1 MSKLLSVRGPPLD
14 DASFSGP
21 WRAIAT
27 IDVEGYRGRDR
38 PQSANLRDEGHMGIR
53 RGERTSPGVRAAGL
67 DPPNPASAVARAR
80 PTSFAATAGAGRG
93 RVNAGKVPRR
103 SSVGY
108 DDREGRFLYATP
120 ALAAYMGMMP
130 DQLIG
135 RTWYEIGVPPEAVHA
150 LEEVRR
156 RVLETGRPAKHK
168 TSLQIGGTNRESEFA
183 FKPVI
188 DADGSIVGT
197 VVTAWDASEHR
208 QASRGRA
215 RLNRIYSIL
224 GAIDNVLLRAHS
236 SHVILSE
243 ACRIAADV
251 GGVELAWVGLLDRA
265 SGDVRVICQAGR
277 DEGLL
282 ADVVVSA
289 RDEPSGHG
297 VVGTAIRENRSVVVQ
312 AVRRDKRMALWRAFF
327 EQLAEDVSGAL
338 DSIETKRAKAEAHS
352 TLIESERRYRDLFEV
367 NPQAMWVFDIETLR
381 FLAVNNAAIRS
392 YGYSRDEFL
401 TMTVKDI
408 RPSEDVPALLEEVV
422 TAAPGEDG
430 YRPRGQRR
438 HLRKDGSLAYVEVS
452 ANDIDFEGRP
462 ARLVMVIDVTDRR
475 RLEAQLVEATR
486 LEAMGHLAGGVAH
499 DFNNLLTAVNGYAD
513 ILIRELE
520 GDERVESA
528 REIRRAGAR
537 AAELTKQVLAFARRQ
552 VLVPRPVDLN
562 AVVASVSQ
570 MLRALIGE
578 QVRLVT
584 NLDSSPAVVLADP
597 GQLEQ
602 VLVNLAVNSRDAM
615 LGGGVLEIGV
625 RRVEDAVVFD
635 REITG
640 PAVLLTVSDTG
651 VERDNAIRARAFEP
665 FFTTKEAGKGTGLGL
680 ATVHGIVRQSGGQI
694 WAESSVGSGTRVS
707 VLFPEVDA
715 TPEPTA
721 TPQAVVPE
729 IGEGSCILV
738 VEDDAAVR
746 AFVVATLERAGYR
759 VLVAASPA
767 QAAALSEG
775 LAETVD
781 LLLTDLVMPGENGR
795 DLAER
800 LLVSRRSLR
809 VVLMSGYDAAPPEDR
824 HAARF
829 PSLPKPF
836 GADELVAAVRQA
848 LAEPEA

>member
-1 MSKLLSVRGPPLD
+1 
-14 DASFSGP
+14 
-21 WRAIAT
+21 
-27 IDVEGYRGRDR
+27 
-38 PQSANLRDEGHMGIR
+38 MGIR

-67 DPPNPASAVARAR
+67 DPPNPASAVAQAR
-80 PTSFAATAGAGRG
+80 PTSFAATAGAGRA
-93 RVNAGKVPRR
+93 RVDAGKVSRR

-120 ALAAYMGMMP
+120 ALAAYMGMTP
-130 DQLIG
+130 DQVIG
-135 RTWYEIGVPPEAVHA
+135 RTWYEIGVPPEAVQA
-150 LEEVRR
+150 LEQVRR
-156 RVLETGRPAKHK
+156 RVLETGQPANHK
-168 TSLQIGGTNRESEFA
+168 TSLQIGGANRDSEFA

-188 DADGSIVGT
+188 DAHGSIVGT

-215 RLNRIYSIL
+215 RLDRIYSVL
-224 GAIDNVLLRAHS
+224 SAIDQVILRARH

-251 GGVELAWVGLLDRA
+251 GGFELAWVALVDRA
-265 SGDVRVICQAGR
+265 SGDVRVVCQAGR

-312 AVRRDKRMALWRAFF
+312 DVRRDKRMALWRAFF
-327 EQLAEDVSGAL
+327 EQLGYRTAAAFPIRVADRTIGALVLYSAKASHFDAAEARLYEQLVEAASGAL

-352 TLIESERRYRDLFEV
+352 ALIESERRYRDLFEV

-392 YGYSRDEFL
+392 FGYSREEFL
-401 TMTVKDI
+401 AMTVKDI
-408 RPSEDVPALLEEVV
+408 RPPEDVPALLEDVAIAMPDE
-422 TAAPGEDG
+422 GG
-430 YRPRGQRR
+430 YRPRGQGR
-438 HLRKDGSLAYVEVS
+438 HLRKDGSLAYVEVT

-528 REIRRAGAR
+528 HEIRRAGAR

-570 MLRALIGE
+570 MLRTLIGA
-578 QVRLVT
+578 QIRLVT

-597 GQLEQ
+597 GQLDQ

-625 RRVEDAVVFD
+625 RRVEGAAVLH
-635 REITG
+635 REIIG
-640 PAVLLTVSDTG
+640 PAVLLTVSDNGAGMDDATL
-651 VERDNAIRARAFEP
+651 ARAFEP

-680 ATVHGIVRQSGGQI
+680 ATVYGIVRQSGGQI
-694 WAESSVGSGTRVS
+694 WAESAAGSGTKVS
-707 VLFPEVDA
+707 VLFPLVED

-721 TPQAVVPE
+721 APQAVVPE
-729 IGEGSCILV
+729 IGEGSCILA

-809 VVLMSGYDAAPPEDR
+809 VVLMSGYDAAPPEDG
-824 HAARF
+824 HDDRF
-829 PSLPKPF
+829 TFLAKPF

>member
-1 MSKLLSVRGPPLD
+1 MNLLIVDDDPTSLKLLRAQLEAEGHAVFEAHDGVDALALLEHQRVDAVISDILMPRMDGYRLCHEIRKHARLHDLPIILYTSSYTSPNDEEVALDAGANRVLKKPVSIETLVAALHEAITMPHAAPQPKSFQEVEVLKEYSERLVNKLEEKNTELVAAEGKFRALVEQSIVGIYIVQDDQFVYVNPGMQKIFGWSEEEMTSRTVSDFIVPEDHALARENIRKLISGGVPSVRYYLRVLHQ
-14 DASFSGP
+14 SG
-21 WRAIAT
+21 AVLQ
-27 IDVEGYRGRDR
+27 VE
-38 PQSANLRDEGHMGIR
+38 
-53 RGERTSPGVRAAGL
+53 
-67 DPPNPASAVARAR
+67 
-80 PTSFAATAGAGRG
+80 
-93 RVNAGKVPRR
+93 
-103 SSVGY
+103 
-108 DDREGRFLYATP
+108 
-120 ALAAYMGMMP
+120 
-130 DQLIG
+130 
-135 RTWYEIGVPPEAVHA
+135 VHA
-150 LEEVRR
+150 SR
-156 RVLETGRPAKHK
+156 TDYNGRPAVMAMQLDITKQR
-168 TSLQIGGTNRESEFA
+168 TAQDALIASELRYAAIFEGTAESILIADLATGHFRWVNSAACALLGYTRGELLELTVHDIHPPADLPMVLDRFQA
-183 FKPVI
+183 I
-188 DADGSIVGT
+188 ADGRITMARSVPCQRKDGT
-197 VVTAWDASEHR
+197 
-208 QASRGRA
+208 
-215 RLNRIYSIL
+215 I
-224 GAIDNVLLRAHS
+224 
-236 SHVILSE
+236 
-243 ACRIAADV
+243 
-251 GGVELAWVGLLDRA
+251 
-265 SGDVRVICQAGR
+265 
-277 DEGLL
+277 LL
-282 ADVVVSA
+282 ADVRGS
-289 RDEPSGHG
+289 
-297 VVGTAIRENRSVVVQ
+297 Q
-312 AVRRDKRMALWRAFF
+312 AVVDGVACNITFF
-327 EQLAEDVSGAL
+327 S
-338 DSIETKRAKAEAHS
+338 
-352 TLIESERRYRDLFEV
+352 
-367 NPQAMWVFDIETLR
+367 
-381 FLAVNNAAIRS
+381 
-392 YGYSRDEFL
+392 
-401 TMTVKDI
+401 
-408 RPSEDVPALLEEVV
+408 
-422 TAAPGEDG
+422 
-430 YRPRGQRR
+430 
-438 HLRKDGSLAYVEVS
+438 
-452 ANDIDFEGRP
+452 
-462 ARLVMVIDVTDRR
+462 DVTELR

-570 MLRALIGE
+570 MLRTLIGE

-602 VLVNLAVNSRDAM
+602 ALVNLAVNSRDAM

-625 RRVEDAVVFD
+625 RRVEDAVVVD

-651 VERDNAIRARAFEP
+651 VGMDKAILARAFEP
-665 FFTTKEAGKGTGLGL
+665 FFTTKEVGKGTGLGL

-694 WAESSVGSGTRVS
+694 WVESSAGSGTRVS

-721 TPQAVVPE
+721 APQAVVPE
-729 IGEGSCILV
+729 IGEGSCILAV
-738 VEDDAAVR
+738 DDDAAVR

-767 QAAALSEG
+767 QAAVLSEG

-809 VVLMSGYDAAPPEDR
+809 VVLMSGYDVAPPEDR
-824 HAARF
+824 HDDRF
-829 PSLPKPF
+829 TFLAKPF

>member
-1 MSKLLSVRGPPLD
+1 MVTRG
-14 DASFSGP
+14 
-21 WRAIAT
+21 
-27 IDVEGYRGRDR
+27 
-38 PQSANLRDEGHMGIR
+38 
-53 RGERTSPGVRAAGL
+53 GERTSHGARAHGGAAGL
-67 DPPNPASAVARAR
+67 DSPYAAPPDVPRPPPSARA
-80 PTSFAATAGAGRG
+80 TTAVGRSRVGAGR
-93 RVNAGKVPRR
+93 VPRR

-108 DDREGRFLYATP
+108 DDREGRFLYVTP
-120 ALAAYMGMMP
+120 ALAAYVGMTP

-135 RTWYEIGVPPEAVHA
+135 RTWYEIGVPPEAVQA
-150 LEEVRR
+150 LEETRR
-156 RVLETGRPAKHK
+156 RVLETGQPANQK
-168 TSLQIGGTNRESEFA
+168 TSLQIGGTLRESEFVI
-183 FKPVI
+183 KPVI
-188 DADGSIVGT
+188 GADGSIVGT
-197 VVTAWDASEHR
+197 VVTAWDSAEHR

-215 RLNRIYSIL
+215 RLDRTYSIL
-224 GAIDNVLLRAHS
+224 TAIDQVIFRARHS
-236 SHVILSE
+236 HIILSE

-251 GGVELAWVGLLDRA
+251 GGFELAWVALVDRA
-265 SGDVRVICQAGR
+265 SGDVRVVCQAGR

-297 VVGTAIRENRSVVVQ
+297 VVGTAIRENRSVVIQ
-312 AVRRDKRMALWRAFF
+312 DVRHDERMAAWRTFLDQLGCRTAAAFPIRVAGRTIGALVLYSAKASRF
-327 EQLAEDVSGAL
+327 DAAEARLYEQLAEDISGAV
-338 DSIETKRAKAEAHS
+338 DSIETKKGKAEAHS
-352 TLIESERRYRDLFEV
+352 ALIESERRYRDLFEV

-381 FLAVNNAAIRS
+381 FLAVNKAAVRS

-401 TMTVKDI
+401 AMTVKDI
-408 RPSEDVPALLEEVV
+408 RPPEDVPALLEDVAIAMPDE
-422 TAAPGEDG
+422 GG
-430 YRPRGQRR
+430 YRPRGQWR
-438 HLRKDGSLAYVEVS
+438 HVRKDGSLAYVEVT

-486 LEAMGHLAGGVAH
+486 LEAMGHLAGGIAH
-499 DFNNLLTAVNGYAD
+499 DFNNLLIAVNGYAD
-513 ILIRELE
+513 ILIGELE

-570 MLRALIGE
+570 MLRRLIGE

-584 NLDSSPAVVLADP
+584 KVEGTPAVVLADP

-615 LGGGVLEIGV
+615 PGGGVLEIGV

-635 REITG
+635 RDITG

-651 VERDNAIRARAFEP
+651 VGMDGATLARAFEP
-665 FFTTKEAGKGTGLGL
+665 FFTTKEVGKGTGLGL

-694 WAESSVGSGTRVS
+694 WAESSAGSGTRVS

-715 TPEPTA
+715 TPEPTPA
-721 TPQAVVPE
+721 PQAAAPE
-729 IGEGSCILV
+729 IGEGSCILA

-767 QAAALSEG
+767 QAAVLSEG

-824 HAARF
+824 HDDRF
-829 PSLPKPF
+829 IFLAKPF

>member
-1 MSKLLSVRGPPLD
+1 M
-14 DASFSGP
+14 
-21 WRAIAT
+21 T
-27 IDVEGYRGRDR
+27 
-38 PQSANLRDEGHMGIR
+38 
-53 RGERTSPGVRAAGL
+53 
-67 DPPNPASAVARAR
+67 
-80 PTSFAATAGAGRG
+80 
-93 RVNAGKVPRR
+93 
-103 SSVGY
+103 
-108 DDREGRFLYATP
+108 
-120 ALAAYMGMMP
+120 P

-135 RTWYEIGVPPEAVHA
+135 RTWYEIGVPPEAVQA
-150 LEEVRR
+150 LEETRR
-156 RVLETGRPAKHK
+156 RVLETGQPANQK
-168 TSLQIGGTNRESEFA
+168 TSLQIGGTLRESEFVI
-183 FKPVI
+183 KPVI
-188 DADGSIVGT
+188 GADGSIVGT
-197 VVTAWDASEHR
+197 VVTAWDSAEHR

-215 RLNRIYSIL
+215 RLDRTYSIL
-224 GAIDNVLLRAHS
+224 TAIDQVIFRARHS
-236 SHVILSE
+236 HIILSE

-251 GGVELAWVGLLDRA
+251 GGFELAWVALVDRA
-265 SGDVRVICQAGR
+265 SGDVRVVCQAGR

-297 VVGTAIRENRSVVVQ
+297 VVGTAIRENRSVVIQ
-312 AVRRDKRMALWRAFF
+312 DVRHDERMAAWRTFLDQLGCRTAAAFPIRVAGRTIGALVLYSAKASRF
-327 EQLAEDVSGAL
+327 DAAEARLYEQLAEDISGAV
-338 DSIETKRAKAEAHS
+338 DSIETKKGKAEAHS
-352 TLIESERRYRDLFEV
+352 ALIESERRYRDLFEV

-381 FLAVNNAAIRS
+381 FLAVNKAAVRS

-401 TMTVKDI
+401 AMTVKDI
-408 RPSEDVPALLEEVV
+408 RPPEDVPALLEDVAIAMPDE
-422 TAAPGEDG
+422 GG
-430 YRPRGQRR
+430 YRPRGQWR
-438 HLRKDGSLAYVEVS
+438 HVRKDGSLAYVEVT

-486 LEAMGHLAGGVAH
+486 LEAMGHLAGGIAH
-499 DFNNLLTAVNGYAD
+499 DFNNLLIAVNGYAD
-513 ILIRELE
+513 ILIGELE

-570 MLRALIGE
+570 MLRRLIGE

-584 NLDSSPAVVLADP
+584 KVEGTPAVVLADP

-615 LGGGVLEIGV
+615 PGGGVLEIGV

-635 REITG
+635 RDITG

-651 VERDNAIRARAFEP
+651 VGMDGATLARAFEP
-665 FFTTKEAGKGTGLGL
+665 FFTTKEVGKGTGLGL

-694 WAESSVGSGTRVS
+694 WAESSAGSGTRVS

-715 TPEPTA
+715 TPEPTPA
-721 TPQAVVPE
+721 PQAAAPE
-729 IGEGSCILV
+729 IGEGSCILA

-767 QAAALSEG
+767 QAAVLSEG

-824 HAARF
+824 HDDRF
-829 PSLPKPF
+829 IFLAKPF

>member
-1 MSKLLSVRGPPLD
+1 MGMR
-14 DASFSGP
+14 
-21 WRAIAT
+21 
-27 IDVEGYRGRDR
+27 RD
-38 PQSANLRDEGHMGIR
+38 
-53 RGERTSPGVRAAGL
+53 ERTSHVAREAGL
-67 DPPNPASAVARAR
+67 KPPNPASANAPARA
-80 PTSFAATAGAGRG
+80 TSSASSTEARRARIDAGR
-93 RVNAGKVPRR
+93 VSRR
-103 SSVGY
+103 ASVGY
-108 DDREGRFLYATP
+108 YDHEGRFLYATP
-120 ALAAYMGMMP
+120 ALAAYMGMTP

-150 LEEVRR
+150 LEETRR
-156 RVLETGRPAKHK
+156 RVLETGQPANQK
-168 TSLQIGGTNRESEFA
+168 TSLQVGGKRRETEFVI
-183 FKPVI
+183 KPVI
-188 DADGSIVGT
+188 GRDGSIEGT
-197 VVTAWDASEHR
+197 VVVAWDASEDGR
-208 QASRGRA
+208 SSRGKARINRSYLILRAIDEVITRA
-215 RLNRIYSIL
+215 RN
-224 GAIDNVLLRAHS
+224 S
-236 SHVILSE
+236 SVILSE
-243 ACRIAADV
+243 ACRIAAAV
-251 GGVELAWVGLLDRA
+251 GGFELAWVGLLDPA
-265 SGDVRVICQAGR
+265 GGGIRVTCQAGR

-282 ADVVVSA
+282 ADMVVSA

-297 VVGTAIRENRSVVVQ
+297 VVGSAIRENRSVVVQ
-312 AVRRDKRMALWRAFF
+312 DVRRDERMAPWRAFF
-327 EQLAEDVSGAL
+327 EQLGYRTAAAFPIRMAGRTIGALVLYSAKAGRFDSAEANLYEKVAEDISGAL

-352 TLIESERRYRDLFEV
+352 ALIESERRYRDLFEV

-381 FLAVNNAAIRS
+381 FLAVNNAAVRY

-401 TMTVKDI
+401 AMTVKDI
-408 RPSEDVPALLEEVV
+408 RPPEDVPALVDDV
-422 TAAPGEDG
+422 ATAMPDEGG
-430 YRPRGQRR
+430 YRPRRQRR
-438 HLRKDGSLAYVEVS
+438 HVRKDGSLAYVEVS

-499 DFNNLLTAVNGYAD
+499 DFNNVLTAVNGYAD

-625 RRVEDAVVFD
+625 RRVEDAVVVD
-635 REITG
+635 REING

-651 VERDNAIRARAFEP
+651 VGMDKAILARAFEP
-665 FFTTKEAGKGTGLGL
+665 FFTTKEVGKGTGLGL

-715 TPEPTA
+715 TPAPTA
-721 TPQAVVPE
+721 APQAVVPE

>member
-1 MSKLLSVRGPPLD
+1 VSR
-14 DASFSGP
+14 
-21 WRAIAT
+21 RA
-27 IDVEGYRGRDR
+27 
-38 PQSANLRDEGHMGIR
+38 
-53 RGERTSPGVRAAGL
+53 
-67 DPPNPASAVARAR
+67 
-80 PTSFAATAGAGRG
+80 
-93 RVNAGKVPRR
+93 
-103 SSVGY
+103 SVGY
-108 DDREGRFLYATP
+108 YDHEGRFLYATP
-120 ALAAYMGMMP
+120 ALAAYMGMTP

-135 RTWYEIGVPPEAVHA
+135 RTWYEIGVPPEAVQA
-150 LEEVRR
+150 LEETRR
-156 RVLETGRPAKHK
+156 RVLETGQPANQK
-168 TSLQIGGTNRESEFA
+168 TSLQVGGKQRETEFVI
-183 FKPVI
+183 KPVI
-188 DADGSIVGT
+188 GRDGSIEGT
-197 VVTAWDASEHR
+197 VVVAWDASEDGR
-208 QASRGRA
+208 SSRGKARINRSYLILRAIDEVITRA
-215 RLNRIYSIL
+215 RNAS
-224 GAIDNVLLRAHS
+224 
-236 SHVILSE
+236 VILSE
-243 ACRIAADV
+243 ACRIAAAV
-251 GGVELAWVGLLDRA
+251 GRFELAWVGLLDPA
-265 SGDVRVICQAGR
+265 GGGIRVTCQAGR

-282 ADVVVSA
+282 ADMVVSA

-297 VVGTAIRENRSVVVQ
+297 VVGSAIRENRSVVVQ
-312 AVRRDKRMALWRAFF
+312 DVRRDERMAPWRAFF
-327 EQLAEDVSGAL
+327 EQLGYRTAAAFPIRMAGRTIGALVLYSAKAGRFDSAEANLYEKVAEDVSGAL

-352 TLIESERRYRDLFEV
+352 ALIESERRYRDLFEV

-381 FLAVNNAAIRS
+381 FLAVNNAAVRY

-401 TMTVKDI
+401 AMTVKDI
-408 RPSEDVPALLEEVV
+408 RPPEDVPALLEDVA
-422 TAAPGEDG
+422 TAMPDEGG
-430 YRPRGQRR
+430 YRPHGQRR
-438 HLRKDGSLAYVEVS
+438 HLRKDGSLVYVEVS

-499 DFNNLLTAVNGYAD
+499 DFNNVLTAVNGYAD

-578 QVRLVT
+578 QIRLVT
-584 NLDSSPAVVLADP
+584 DLDSSPAVVLADP

-651 VERDNAIRARAFEP
+651 VGMDKAILARAFEP

-694 WAESSVGSGTRVS
+694 WAESSVGSGTRMS
-707 VLFPEVDA
+707 VLLPKVDA

-721 TPQAVVPE
+721 APQAVVPE
-729 IGEGSCILV
+729 IGEGLCILA

-809 VVLMSGYDAAPPEDR
+809 VVLMSGYDVAPPDDR
-824 HAARF
+824 HDDRF
-829 PSLPKPF
+829 TFLAKPF

>member
-1 MSKLLSVRGPPLD
+1 
-14 DASFSGP
+14 
-21 WRAIAT
+21 
-27 IDVEGYRGRDR
+27 
-38 PQSANLRDEGHMGIR
+38 
-53 RGERTSPGVRAAGL
+53 
-67 DPPNPASAVARAR
+67 
-80 PTSFAATAGAGRG
+80 
-93 RVNAGKVPRR
+93 
-103 SSVGY
+103 
-108 DDREGRFLYATP
+108 
-120 ALAAYMGMMP
+120 
-130 DQLIG
+130 
-135 RTWYEIGVPPEAVHA
+135 
-150 LEEVRR
+150 
-156 RVLETGRPAKHK
+156 
-168 TSLQIGGTNRESEFA
+168 
-183 FKPVI
+183 
-188 DADGSIVGT
+188 
-197 VVTAWDASEHR
+197 
-208 QASRGRA
+208 
-215 RLNRIYSIL
+215 
-224 GAIDNVLLRAHS
+224 
-236 SHVILSE
+236 
-243 ACRIAADV
+243 V
-251 GGVELAWVGLLDRA
+251 GGFELAWVALVDRA
-265 SGDVRVICQAGR
+265 SGDVRVVCQAGR

-297 VVGTAIRENRSVVVQ
+297 VVGTAIRENRSVVIQ
-312 AVRRDKRMALWRAFF
+312 DVRHDERMAAWRTFLDQLGCRTAAAFPIRVAGRTIGALVLYSAKASRF
-327 EQLAEDVSGAL
+327 DAAEARLYEQLAEDISGAV
-338 DSIETKRAKAEAHS
+338 DSIETKKGKAEAHS
-352 TLIESERRYRDLFEV
+352 ALIESERRYRDLFEV

-381 FLAVNNAAIRS
+381 FLAVNKAAVRS

-401 TMTVKDI
+401 AMTVKDI
-408 RPSEDVPALLEEVV
+408 RPPEDVPALLEDVAIAMPDE
-422 TAAPGEDG
+422 GG
-430 YRPRGQRR
+430 YRPRGQWR
-438 HLRKDGSLAYVEVS
+438 HVRKDGSLAYVEVT

-486 LEAMGHLAGGVAH
+486 LEAMGHLAGGIAH
-499 DFNNLLTAVNGYAD
+499 DFNNLLIAVNGYAD
-513 ILIRELE
+513 ILIGELE

-570 MLRALIGE
+570 MLRRLIGE

-584 NLDSSPAVVLADP
+584 KVEGTPAVVLADP

-615 LGGGVLEIGV
+615 PGGGVLEIGV

-635 REITG
+635 RDITG

-651 VERDNAIRARAFEP
+651 VGMDGATLARAFEP
-665 FFTTKEAGKGTGLGL
+665 FFTTKEVGKGTGLGL

-694 WAESSVGSGTRVS
+694 WAESSAGSGTRVS

-715 TPEPTA
+715 TPEPTPA
-721 TPQAVVPE
+721 PQAAAPE
-729 IGEGSCILV
+729 IGEGSCILA

-767 QAAALSEG
+767 QAAVLSEG

-824 HAARF
+824 HDDRF
-829 PSLPKPF
+829 IFLAKPF

>member
-1 MSKLLSVRGPPLD
+1 VL
-14 DASFSGP
+14 
-21 WRAIAT
+21 
-27 IDVEGYRGRDR
+27 Y
-38 PQSANLRDEGHMGIR
+38 SA
-53 RGERTSPGVRAAGL
+53 
-67 DPPNPASAVARAR
+67 
-80 PTSFAATAGAGRG
+80 
-93 RVNAGKVPRR
+93 K
-103 SSVGY
+103 
-108 DDREGRFLYATP
+108 
-120 ALAAYMGMMP
+120 
-130 DQLIG
+130 
-135 RTWYEIGVPPEAVHA
+135 
-150 LEEVRR
+150 
-156 RVLETGRPAKHK
+156 
-168 TSLQIGGTNRESEFA
+168 
-183 FKPVI
+183 
-188 DADGSIVGT
+188 
-197 VVTAWDASEHR
+197 
-208 QASRGRA
+208 ASRFDAAEA
-215 RLNRIYSIL
+215 RLY
-224 GAIDNVLLRAHS
+224 
-236 SHVILSE
+236 
-243 ACRIAADV
+243 
-251 GGVELAWVGLLDRA
+251 
-265 SGDVRVICQAGR
+265 
-277 DEGLL
+277 
-282 ADVVVSA
+282 
-289 RDEPSGHG
+289 
-297 VVGTAIRENRSVVVQ
+297 
-312 AVRRDKRMALWRAFF
+312 
-327 EQLAEDVSGAL
+327 EQLAEDISGAV
-338 DSIETKRAKAEAHS
+338 DSIETKKGKAEAHS
-352 TLIESERRYRDLFEV
+352 ALIESERRYRDLFEV

-381 FLAVNNAAIRS
+381 FLAVNKAAVRS

-401 TMTVKDI
+401 AMTVKDI
-408 RPSEDVPALLEEVV
+408 RPPEDVPALLEDVAIAMPDE
-422 TAAPGEDG
+422 GG
-430 YRPRGQRR
+430 YRPRGQWR
-438 HLRKDGSLAYVEVS
+438 HVRKDGSLAYVEVT

-486 LEAMGHLAGGVAH
+486 LEAMGHLAGGIAH
-499 DFNNLLTAVNGYAD
+499 DFNNLLIAVNGYAD
-513 ILIRELE
+513 ILIGELE

-570 MLRALIGE
+570 MLRRLIGE

-584 NLDSSPAVVLADP
+584 KVEGTPAVVLADP

-615 LGGGVLEIGV
+615 PGGGVLEIGV

-635 REITG
+635 RDITG

-651 VERDNAIRARAFEP
+651 VGMDGATLARAFEP
-665 FFTTKEAGKGTGLGL
+665 FFTTKEVGKGTGLGL

-694 WAESSVGSGTRVS
+694 WAESSAGSGTRVS

-715 TPEPTA
+715 TPEPTPA
-721 TPQAVVPE
+721 PQAAAPE
-729 IGEGSCILV
+729 IGEGSCILA

-767 QAAALSEG
+767 QAAVLSEG

-824 HAARF
+824 HDDRF
-829 PSLPKPF
+829 IFLAKPF